1 MAIHGPQQCRD
12 QCLSHVRM
20 SHVLPKRKKK
30 MVSGNSWAAAVSR
43 SWFVSHRNESRLTG
57 ENKKVVSGDSWAS
70 AVSRS
75 MFGTDEYG
83 AEQVDTGVAFFF
95 IVYLFVASTVLMNV
109 VIAVLLDE

>member
-1 MAIHGPQQCRD
+1 
-12 QCLSHVRM
+12 M
-20 SHVLPKRKKK
+20 SHVLPKGKKK

-75 MFGTDEYG
+75 MFVSYTNESHYTGLKKKGGEWRLMGLSSVSFNVWYG
-83 AEQVDTGVAFFF
+83 
-95 IVYLFVASTVLMNV
+95 
-109 VIAVLLDE
+109 